1 MEPDESESS
10 ATKLIQELKK
20 GNVCLKP
27 VERRGNHAPE
37 RHNENQIDSLVAELK
52 GGIRLRSTRRSASGR
67 MLLQP

>member
-37 RHNENQIDSLVAELK
+37 RHTEK
-52 GGIRLRSTRRSASGR
+52 GDEALEGRREGLRDAHRVMKEMRSFF
-67 MLLQP
+67 P